1 MLEHIIN
8 TFYGTCWAILP
19 ERLEE
24 IETFLRAR
32 VADGRVKE
40 FLVFD
45 DERRASKSPALFS
58 KAGPVAVVP
67 IHGTIYP
74 RGGPNAM
81 SGVTTAERI
90 EKSVMAAAN
99 DPSVAEIVM
108 DVNSPGGTVAGTAEA
123 AAAIRRAASIKPV
136 HSSVNHMAASGGY
149 WLASQASTLSVAPN
163 GMVGSIGAM
172 WVHNDYSKALE
183 QRGIRITALK
193 TAPFKNDAAPW
204 EGLSKE
210 AAESRMAMLQEF
222 HRQFVGEVAAGR
234 GTTPDFVDQNFGR
247 GGMLLPKQAMAV
259 GMIDRVATL
268 PEIIS
273 SIQNRV
279 KNKQKMTMQD
289 RVQKI
294 SA

>member
-1 MLEHIIN
+1 MLEHIVS

-19 ERLEE
+19 ERLQE

-32 VADGRVKE
+32 ISDGRVKE
-40 FLVFD
+40 FMVFD
-45 DERRASKSPALFS
+45 EGQRSGGRESLYT
-58 KAGPVAVVP
+58 KAGSVGIVP

-81 SGVTTAERI
+81 SGVTTAEHIGR
-90 EKSVMAAAN
+90 SVTAAAN
-99 DPSVAEIVM
+99 DASISEIVL

-123 AAAIRRAASIKPV
+123 AAAIRRAGAIKPV
-136 HSSVNHMAASGGY
+136 HASVNHLAASGGY

-183 QRGIRITALK
+183 QRGIRVTALK
-193 TAPFKNDAAPW
+193 TAPFKNDGAPW
-204 EGLSKE
+204 EGLSE
-210 AAESRMAMLQEF
+210 QAIQSRMSMLQEF
-222 HRQFVGEVAAGR
+222 HRQFVGEVASGR
-234 GTTPDFVDQNFGR
+234 RTTPDHVDEHFGK
-247 GGMLLPKQAMAV
+247 GGVLLPKQAAAV

-268 PEIIS
+268 DEVIS
-273 SIQNRV
+273 SIQNRH
-279 KNKQKMTMQD
+279 KIKD
-289 RVQKI
+289 RMMVRDRMQKI